1 MRNNIEGI
9 AFDLDG
15 TLYPTYSL
23 NIRLI
28 PFIIKEWRFLLAFG
42 KARDKI
48 RACQEQELAE
58 GPGEPGS
65 GRSSSNESTP
75 APETLYDTQARLV
88 ARILK
93 IADQDGKGAAR
104 VKERIETLIYRGW
117 EPFFKKIK
125 LFRHVRETL
134 SAFRQGSLKLGLLSD
149 FPPEQKL
156 EYLGLD
162 GFWDA
167 VLCSERENKLKPH
180 PLPFQSLS
188 RAMGLSPD
196 RILYVGNSRLYDAE
210 GAKRAG
216 MKAALIRP
224 FRFAPAAAG
233 RSVDF
238 IFQDYRQLQKYMLI

>member
-1 MRNNIEGI
+1 MRNDIEGI

-15 TLYPTYSL
+15 TLYPTYRL
-23 NIRLI
+23 NIRLV

-48 RACQEQELAE
+48 RACQERELAE
-58 GPGEPGS
+58 NS
-65 GRSSSNESTP
+65 GRSGSGEP
-75 APETLYDTQARLV
+75 IPGPETLYDTQARLV

-93 IADQDGKGAAR
+93 IADQDGKGAVR

-117 EPFFKKIK
+117 EPFFKKIR

-134 SAFRQGSLKLGLLSD
+134 SAFRKRGLKLGLLSD

-167 VLCSERENKLKPH
+167 VLCSERENRLKPH

-188 RAMGLSPD
+188 RAMALSPD

-216 MKAALIRP
+216 MKTALIRS
-224 FRFAPAAAG
+224 FRFTPAAG
-233 RSVDF
+233 RSADF
-238 IFQDYRQLQKYMLI
+238 IFQDYRQLQKYMLL

>member
-28 PFIIKEWRFLLAFG
+28 PFIIREWRFLLAFG

-48 RACQEQELAE
+48 RACQERELAE
-58 GPGEPGS
+58 GSGE
-65 GRSSSNESTP
+65 SSFGQE
-75 APETLYDTQARLV
+75 ALYDTQARLV

-93 IADQDGKGAAR
+93 IAGEDGKGAVR

-134 SAFRQGSLKLGLLSD
+134 SAFRQEGLKLGLLSD

-156 EYLGLD
+156 KYLGLD

-167 VLCSERENKLKPH
+167 VLCSERENRLKPH

-188 RAMGLSPD
+188 EAMALSPD

-216 MKAALIRP
+216 MKTALIRP
-224 FRFAPAAAG
+224 FRLGPAAAG
-233 RSVDF
+233 PSVDF